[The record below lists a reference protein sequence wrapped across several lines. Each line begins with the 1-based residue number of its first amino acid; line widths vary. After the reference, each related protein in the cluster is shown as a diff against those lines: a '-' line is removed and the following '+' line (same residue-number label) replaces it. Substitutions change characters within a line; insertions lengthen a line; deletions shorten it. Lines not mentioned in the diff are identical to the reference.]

1 MQPISSTRLPLI
13 LVELC
18 RISRSTSSR
27 TNTRSQYTVV
37 VWYAREPGESGD
49 MGWPAMALASGRA
62 PRLARLFPL
71 GPSAAAM
78 GGSQLSIA
86 AAGGTLGPHQRDPS
100 QHQPPHPPP
109 HATKRPT

>member
-37 VWYAREPGESGD
+37 VWYAREPGEFGD

-78 GGSQLSIA
+78 GASQLSIA
-86 AAGGTLGPHQRDPS
+86 AAGGPNPRANKRTPPVQTPVAHTQQRN
-100 QHQPPHPPP
+100 
-109 HATKRPT
+109 